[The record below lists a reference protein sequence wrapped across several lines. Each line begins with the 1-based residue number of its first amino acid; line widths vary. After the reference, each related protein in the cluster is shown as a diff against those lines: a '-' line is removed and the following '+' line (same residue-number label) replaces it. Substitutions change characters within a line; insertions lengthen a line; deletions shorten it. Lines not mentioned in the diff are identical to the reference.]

1 MGQFF
6 STRINPQVPPTT
18 PWQSHMD
25 KKFAMHL
32 THRIAITL
40 HTHGVATMFDPTLRA
55 IRFGGGGTNHVYGT
69 I

>member
-1 MGQFF
+1 
-6 STRINPQVPPTT
+6 
-18 PWQSHMD
+18 MD